1 MQNLNTI
8 AMQLFR
14 EIASCS
20 QGYVLNKG
28 VALIITVSICLMF
41 VNGVA
46 MAREVH
52 SAHTHGVASLTLA
65 FERGVLEVEFE
76 SPAMGILG
84 FEHQPDTEQ
93 QIEIIETSRAL
104 LKSPEKILSIVG
116 ASCSAESVTVDVH
129 GPAGQDLYKDEKHH
143 HSHQGSAE
151 NHLAQSEN
159 HSEILATY
167 MFRCVGDETLRS
179 VSVSLFEHFS
189 GLEKIKVNW
198 VTEAEQGEVV
208 LRPKSSVIE
217 LR

>member
-1 MQNLNTI
+1 MQSLNTI

-14 EIASCS
+14 KIASCS
-20 QGYVLNKG
+20 HGYVLNKG
-28 VALIITVSICLMF
+28 VVLIITVSICLMF
-41 VNGVA
+41 ANGMA

-65 FERGVLEVEFE
+65 FERGVLEVEFK
-76 SPAMGILG
+76 SPAMSILG
-84 FEHQPDTEQ
+84 FEHQPGTEQ
-93 QIEIIETSRAL
+93 QIETIETSRAL

-129 GPAGQDLYKDEKHH
+129 GPAGQDLNKDEKHH

-159 HSEILATY
+159 HSEISATY
-167 MFRCVGDETLRS
+167 MHS
-179 VSVSLFEHFS
+179 VRVSLFEHFS
-189 GLEKIKVNW
+189 RLEKIKVNW
-198 VTEAEQGEVV
+198 VTEAEQGEAV